1 MYLTKEDERMLSG
14 EYGGLV
20 QEAMRFL
27 VKLGDAYDAEK
38 MIDIKYSY
46 AYLFSREWGKG
57 ALNVELLEEAA
68 KSGVKVKVPTINWNY
83 GLEVISSRA
92 QKEAQVPPDLF
103 KSVKKDA
110 ELCRK
115 FGMIAVD
122 TCAPFLV
129 DPMERFPLGMHIS
142 SIESGAIV
150 YYNTVWGL
158 RTNREGLSAFLS
170 AITGRYPEFGYH
182 LDENRIGKYLFNV
195 EVELKNHADY
205 SLLGFYIGKIVGD
218 EVPVITGIRNPGIE
232 DLKAITCSMAV
243 GGSVT
248 LAHIVGITPEARTLD
263 MAFGKEKPKD
273 KITVTLKE
281 LESTREEL
289 ADGKEGEEVNFIELG
304 CPHCTIHE
312 IAKIAKLLEG
322 KKIKE
327 GVKLHVQ
334 TAPAIAYLAKINGY
348 TDIIENAGGTIMS
361 ICPVLNPGI
370 PGPRYCHSHP
380 EYTVGNLASNSTKA
394 IFYGPSNTNCK
405 KRFLGTTEQC
415 IKAGLTGKWG

>member
-1 MYLTKEDERMLSG
+1 MYLTKEDEKMLSG
-14 EYGGLV
+14 ECGSLV

-27 VKLGDAYDAEK
+27 VKLGDAYDAK
-38 MIDIKYSY
+38 RMIDIKYSY

-68 KSGVKVKVPTINWNY
+68 RSGVKVKVPTINWNY
-83 GLEVISSRA
+83 GLEVISPKA
-92 QKEAQVPPDLF
+92 QEEAKVPSDLF
-103 KSVKKDA
+103 ESVKKDA
-110 ELCRK
+110 ELCKK

-129 DPMERFPLGMHIS
+129 DPMERFPLGTHIS

-182 LDENRIGKYLFNV
+182 LYENRKGKYLFNV
-195 EVELKNHADY
+195 EVELKDPLEY

-218 EVPVITGIRNPGIE
+218 DVPVITGIKNPGIE

-248 LAHIVGITPEARTLD
+248 LAHIVGITPEAHTLD
-263 MAFGKEKPKD
+263 MAFHNDKPEEK
-273 KITVTLKE
+273 ISVTSKE

-312 IAKIAKLLEG
+312 IVKIAKLLEG
-322 KKIKE
+322 KKI
-327 GVKLHVQ
+327 
-334 TAPAIAYLAKINGY
+334 
-348 TDIIENAGGTIMS
+348 
-361 ICPVLNPGI
+361 
-370 PGPRYCHSHP
+370 
-380 EYTVGNLASNSTKA
+380 
-394 IFYGPSNTNCK
+394 
-405 KRFLGTTEQC
+405 
-415 IKAGLTGKWG
+415 

>member
-1 MYLTKEDERMLSG
+1 MYLTKEDEKMLSG

-20 QEAMRFL
+20 QEAMKFL

-46 AYLFSREWGKG
+46 AYLFSREWGRG

-68 KSGVKVKVPTINWNY
+68 RYGVKVKVPTINWNY
-83 GLEVISSRA
+83 GLEVISTKA
-92 QKEAQVPPDLF
+92 QEEAKVPPDLF
-103 KSVKKDA
+103 ESVKKDA
-110 ELCRK
+110 ELCRM

-129 DPMERFPLGMHIS
+129 DPMERFPLGTHIS
-142 SIESGAIV
+142 SIESGAIA

-158 RTNREGLSAFLS
+158 RTNRDGLSAFLS

-182 LDENRIGKYLFNV
+182 LDENRKGKYLFSV
-195 EVELKNHADY
+195 EVALKDQLDY

-218 EVPVITGIRNPGIE
+218 EVPVITGIKNPGIE

-248 LAHIVGITPEARTLD
+248 LAHIVGITPEARTLE
-263 MAFGKEKPKD
+263 MAFHNDKPED
-273 KITVTLKE
+273 KISVTSKE

-312 IAKIAKLLEG
+312 IVKIAKLLEG

-327 GVKLHVQ
+327 GVTLHIQ
-334 TAPAIAYLAKINGY
+334 TAPAIAYIAKVNGY
-348 TDIIENAGGTIMS
+348 ADIIGNAGGTIMA

-370 PGPRYCHSHP
+370 PGPRYCQSHP
-380 EYTVGNLASNSTKA
+380 EYSVGNIASNSTKA
-394 IFYGPSNTNCK
+394 IFYAPLNTNCK
-405 KRFLGTTEQC
+405 KKFLGTTEQC
-415 IKAGLTGKWG
+415 IKAAITGKWG